1 MGKIVMQEY
10 KRKIEPDEVE
20 EFPVFLYRGEI
31 IVVDRPE
38 QVAAA
43 VADLRDN
50 AVLGFDTETKPSFK
64 KGVVHQVGFIAIG
77 VEGTG
82 LFVSVE

>member
-31 IVVDRPE
+31 TWWIDRNRWLLLL
-38 QVAAA
+38 Q
-43 VADLRDN
+43 
-50 AVLGFDTETKPSFK
+50 
-64 KGVVHQVGFIAIG
+64 I
-77 VEGTG
+77 
-82 LFVSVE
+82 